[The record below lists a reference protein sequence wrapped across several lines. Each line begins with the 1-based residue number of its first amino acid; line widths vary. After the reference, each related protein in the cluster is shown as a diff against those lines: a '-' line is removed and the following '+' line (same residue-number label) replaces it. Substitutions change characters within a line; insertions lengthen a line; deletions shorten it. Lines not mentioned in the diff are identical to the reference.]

1 MSSRLLRLAYVE
13 FTEGF
18 DAGDFSPR
26 DGFPKNGIERD
37 PDAAIGE
44 DRPPDGVSDIPLRS
58 GRVVLK
64 GTETVGPSC

>member
-1 MSSRLLRLAYVE
+1 MSSSPRALTLAS
-13 FTEGF
+13 
-18 DAGDFSPR
+18 FSPR